1 MERTST
7 MQILRNT
14 LVLGVVAGTAGCY
27 TGLSRDHELAADS
40 ESAGSAGPGDSDGDD
55 DLPPAPESI
64 DEVGVSGIR
73 RLTADEYDNTLRD
86 ILFDD
91 TRTSVLLL
99 PEDPRNPFDNDFTQ
113 QVASQALVEGAD
125 LLAADAV
132 ARLLAEPGRRDMVV
146 GCTPSSPGDEACM
159 RQFVE
164 TFGRRALRRPLTA
177 EEVDVFLFGESG
189 HDGAIGHSTADGD
202 FYTGVDTFLRGILQ
216 DPEFLYRIEIGTP
229 VQGESG
235 VFKLGNHEIAA
246 RLSYFLWGSTPDDWL
261 LDRADQGSLDA
272 PETVREAAE
281 HMLQDMRALDR
292 IDRFHALWL
301 GYEQMSFTG
310 ALADAMRAE
319 TKALIERVV
328 FDERRLWQE
337 IFTLD
342 ETFVD
347 DTLAEHYGLPGPA
360 SPDGGWVS
368 YDSGRRG
375 LLSHGSFLSVGG
387 KFSDTSPVQRGLLVR
402 TRLFCQVIPSPPPD
416 VDPDQEPSGAVCKAE
431 RYAVHSEGGC
441 AGCHEL
447 IDPVGFGLE
456 NYDSQGRFRTH
467 EPDNPDTPE
476 DESQCEIDGD
486 GRISGIGEFNGP
498 AELGALA
505 VDAGLL
511 DACAVTQLYRFAMG
525 RYELDQLDYAFI
537 EQVLDR
543 QDGEPFRFD
552 DLLVEFVASEA
563 FGYRREE

>member
-1 MERTST
+1 MKTLMHRALVIGVVTST
-7 MQILRNT
+7 
-14 LVLGVVAGTAGCY
+14 TACY
-27 TGLSRDHELAADS
+27 TGFDGSDGAVADTDAAGS
-40 ESAGSAGPGDSDGDD
+40 SASGESAGGDD
-55 DLPPAPESI
+55 GLPPPPESEH
-64 DEVGVSGIR
+64 EVGVNGMR
-73 RLTADEYDNTLRD
+73 RLTAEEYDNTLRD

-91 TRTSVLLL
+91 TRASVLLL
-99 PEDPRNPFDNDFTQ
+99 PEDPRNPFDNDYTQ

-132 ARLLAEPGRRDMVV
+132 ARLLDDPPRRDMVI
-146 GCTPSSPGDEACM
+146 GCMPDTPGDEACM
-159 RQFVE
+159 RQFIE
-164 TFGRRALRRPLTA
+164 TFGRRALRRSLQA
-177 EEVDVFLFGESG
+177 EEVDQFLNGETGQGGALG
-189 HDGAIGHSTADGD
+189 HALADGD

-229 VQGESG
+229 VQGDIG
-235 VFKLGNHEIAA
+235 VFKLSDNEVAT

-261 LDRADQGSLDA
+261 LDRAEQGDLDEPA
-272 PETVREAAE
+272 DVREAAI

-310 ALADAMRAE
+310 QLADAMKAE
-319 TKALIERVV
+319 TKALIERVI
-328 FDERRLWQE
+328 FDERRLWNE
-337 IFTLD
+337 LFTLD

-347 DTLAEHYGLPGPA
+347 ETLAAHYGLPAPT
-360 SPDGGWVS
+360 SPDGDWVP
-368 YDSGRRG
+368 YDAGRRG

-402 TRLFCQVIPSPPPD
+402 TRLFCQLIPAPPPE
-416 VDPDQEPSGAVCKAE
+416 VDPDQEPSGAVCKVD

-441 AGCHEL
+441 AGCHEQ

-476 DESQCEIDGD
+476 DESECEISGE
-486 GRISGIGEFNGP
+486 GRLSGIGDFSGP
-498 AELGALA
+498 AELGQLA
-505 VDAGLL
+505 VEAGLL

-525 RYELDQLDYAFI
+525 RYELDQLDQAFI
-537 EQVLDR
+537 SHVLER